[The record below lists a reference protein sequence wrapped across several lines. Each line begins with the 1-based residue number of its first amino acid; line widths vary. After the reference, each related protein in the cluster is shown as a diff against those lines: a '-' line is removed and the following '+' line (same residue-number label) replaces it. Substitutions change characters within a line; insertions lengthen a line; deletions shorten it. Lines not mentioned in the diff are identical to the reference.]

1 MICIFA
7 HNQYQKIMTN
17 TNQVEEAI
25 QYGYEFT
32 PSAYFSKGFDYFRE
46 RIGEFIGFTIVYVII
61 SLLTGS
67 IPFIGTIISFIIS
80 GPLSLGVVIF
90 THHLHTGHYPEFST
104 FFDGFKKFTPLFAT
118 YILQM
123 IVYFI
128 LAIPMIFLIGIEL
141 ITAFASGDMEAV
153 MESGDVLVANSGIVF
168 VYSLLFIYIALS
180 FRWSLHLAYFHDY
193 SPVNAIKTSFLLIN
207 KKFAGH
213 LLFVVLCALAAFL
226 GVLALLVGLFVAIPL
241 ISIADYLGYAQVTGL
256 DNTGTENMEEDSEK
270 YMV

>member
-1 MICIFA
+1 M
-7 HNQYQKIMTN
+7 KN
-17 TNQVEEAI
+17 TNQIEEAI

-46 RIGEFIGFTIVYVII
+46 RIGEFIGFTIVYLII

-67 IPFIGTIISFIIS
+67 IPFFGTIISLIIS

-90 THHLHTGHYPEFST
+90 THQLHSGQYPEFST

-123 IVYFI
+123 IVYLI
-128 LAIPMIFLIGIEL
+128 LASPLIFLLGIEL

-153 MESGDVLVANSGIVF
+153 MESGDVLVGNSGLVF

-193 SPVNAIKTSFLLIN
+193 SPVNAIKTSFLLVN
-207 KKFAGH
+207 KKFGSQF
-213 LLFVVLCALAAFL
+213 LFIVLCALAGLL
-226 GVLALLVGLFVAIPL
+226 GILALVVGLFVAIPL

-256 DNTGTENMEEDSEK
+256 DNPGTENMDEDSEK